1 MQKERRTCNNL
12 SEQVKLNANHD
23 SALKLSKIGSYV
35 LNSIHK
41 HAKSQE
47 YNSEVTPLP

>member
-1 MQKERRTCNNL
+1 MQKERRTWNNL
-12 SEQVKLNANHD
+12 REQVKLNANHE
-23 SALKLSKIGSYV
+23 SALKLFKLGSYM

-47 YNSEVTPLP
+47 YNSEVTSLP